1 MKFTSILKLKL
12 IYVFRINDAA
22 HRGCLKVGEA
32 TCDSDNVFGLA
43 PNSRALNESAKKRIN
58 QYTQTAGIAYDL
70 LYTELTIYSNKKKEL
85 CSFNDKE
92 VHRVL
97 ERSGIRKK
105 IFDTENKANEWFIT
119 DLETVKRAITAA
131 KEGRQSLSSA
141 EVSHDKTPVVFR
153 PEQREAIEKTK
164 KQFKKGNQML
174 WNAKMRFGKTL
185 SALQVVKD
193 MDFCRTLILTHRPV
207 VDSGWFEDFG
217 KIFYDSPAFA
227 YGSKNNG
234 DSHAS
239 LEMRAKQGKCKYVYF
254 ASMQD
259 LRGSELVGGNF
270 DKNNEVFATAW
281 DCIIVDEAHEG
292 TQTELGKAVMQ
303 ELTKDKTKIL
313 RLSGTPFNLLNDFK
327 DDEIYTWDYVM
338 EQRAKASWDLIHF
351 GDPNPYAS
359 LPTMNIYTYDLGR
372 LLHEFVDEDVAFNFR
387 EFFRINESGSFIHE
401 KDVRAFLNL
410 ITKEDEDSYYP
421 FANEEYRNI
430 FRHTLWMLP
439 GVKEARAMSAML
451 QTHPVFQHFKVVNV
465 AGDGDEDE
473 ESRDALA
480 AVEEAIGKDPD
491 ATRTITLSCGRL
503 TTGVSVKAWTGVF
516 MLSGSYNTAASS
528 YMQTIFRV
536 QTPATINGRVKEQCY
551 VFDFAPDR
559 TLKVIAE
566 TAKISSKAGKTSGND
581 RKIMGEFLNF
591 CPIISIEGSKMSQFD
606 VPKMLEQLKRVYV
619 ERVVRNGFEDK
630 SLYNDELMKLNDLE
644 LQEFDDLKKIIGQ
657 TKAMPKTNQ
666 VDINNQGLTDEQYE
680 ELEDLE
686 KKSKKRGKDKQPLTE
701 EEKKRLEELKKKKNN
716 REAAI
721 SILRGISIRMPLL
734 IYGAELTNEARA
746 ERKSSCSLPGEE
758 EVGDS
763 QLSDENQEITI
774 DNFASLIDPQ
784 SWEEFMPKGVTKQKF
799 NSIKKYYDPE
809 IFCAAGKRIRAMAR
823 AADKLSVEERI
834 ERITDIFSTF
844 RNPDKETVLTPWR
857 VVNMHLGDCLGGYN
871 FFEKGYETTL
881 SDPRFID
888 HGEVTANVFA
898 PDSRILEINSKSGL
912 YPLYM
917 AYSIYRARLKDS
929 LFSVSSIEDEQ
940 RIWDKVVAENIFVI
954 CKTPMAKSITKRT
967 LIGFRKAKVNT
978 RYFEDLINQIKNK
991 PEHFIKQVD
1000 KFITERTGIKN
1011 MKINAIVGNP
1021 PYQIITERTSDTPVY
1036 NYFMDVSFRISDKVT
1051 LITPARYLFDAG
1063 KTPHDWNLKMLNDE
1077 HFKIIWYKAK
1087 STDVFPNVDI
1097 KGGVAVCYRDA
1108 NYSFGKIGSFT
1119 AYPELNGIYRKV
1131 VANNENFTP
1140 LSDIIYPQNKFD
1152 LNILYKEHPE
1162 LKSRIGSNGNERRL
1176 TTSIFGLSEIFH
1188 VQKMQAEDI
1197 EMLGLIKNVREIRWI
1212 NSLFIEDHPCLG
1224 KWKVIVPKSNGTGT
1238 IGEVLSTP
1246 LIGEPLIGYT
1256 QSFIGI
1262 GAFNEQTEAMA
1273 ALKYVKS
1280 KFARTL
1286 LGILKVTQDNSKET
1300 WRFVPLQNFTS
1311 KSDINWSKSIS
1322 EIDTQLY
1329 TKYGLSEDEISF
1341 IESMIKPM

>member
-1 MKFTSILKLKL
+1 MKFTSSLKLKL

-22 HRGCLKVGEA
+22 HKGCLKVGEA
-32 TCDSDNVFGLA
+32 TCDNDSVSGLG
-43 PNSRALNESAKKRIN
+43 PNSKALNESAKKRIN

-70 LYTELTIYSNKKKEL
+70 LYTELTIYNSKKGL

-92 VHRVL
+92 VHSVL

-105 IFDTENKANEWFIT
+105 VFDTENKANEWFIT
-119 DLETVKRAITAA
+119 DLETVKRAIAA
-131 KEGRQSLSSA
+131 VKEGRKSLSSA
-141 EVSHDKTPVVFR
+141 EVSHDKSPIVFR

-193 MDFCRTLILTHRPV
+193 MDFSRTLILTHRPV

-217 KIFYDSPAFA
+217 KIFYDCPCFA

-239 LEMRAKQGKCKYVYF
+239 LETRAKQGKCQYVYF

-270 DKNNEVFATAW
+270 GKNNEVFATAW

-303 ELTKDKTKIL
+303 ELTKDNTKIL
-313 RLSGTPFNLLNDFK
+313 RLSGTPFNLLDDFK
-327 DDEIYTWDYVM
+327 DEEIYTWDYVM
-338 EQRAKASWDLIHF
+338 EQRAKASWDLTHF

-372 LLHEFVDEDVAFNFR
+372 LLHEFVDEDMAFNFR
-387 EFFRINESGSFIHE
+387 EFFRVNENGTFVHE

-410 ITKEDEDSYYP
+410 LTEEDKESCYP

-439 GVKEARAMSAML
+439 GVKEARVMSTLL
-451 QTHPVFQHFKVVNV
+451 QSHPVFQHFKVVNV
-465 AGDGDEDE
+465 AGEGDEDE
-473 ESRDALA
+473 ESKDALK

-566 TAKISSKAGKTSGND
+566 TAKISAKAGKTSGND

-591 CPIISIEGSKMSQFD
+591 CPIISIEGSKMKQFD
-606 VPKMLEQLKRVYV
+606 VPRMLEQLKKVYV

-701 EEKKRLEELKKKKNN
+701 EEKLRLAELKKKKEN

-734 IYGAELTNEARA
+734 IYGAEL
-746 ERKSSCSLPGEE
+746 
-758 EVGDS
+758 
-763 QLSDENQEITI
+763 QDENQEITI

-799 NSIKKYYDPE
+799 NSFKRYYDPE
-809 IFCAAGKRIRAMAR
+809 IFCAAGKRIRAMTR

-871 FFEKGYETTL
+871 FFEKDYETTL
-881 SDPRFID
+881 SEPRFID
-888 HGEVTANVFA
+888 HGEVSANVFA
-898 PDSRILEINSKSGL
+898 EDSRILEINSKSGL
-912 YPLYM
+912 YHLYM
-917 AYSIYRARLKDS
+917 AYSIYRTRVKNS

-967 LIGFRKAKVNT
+967 LIGFRDAKVNT

-991 PEHFIKQVD
+991 PENFVAKVAKGKSYWKAID
-1000 KFITERTGIKN
+1000 NDN
-1011 MKINAIVGNP
+1011 MKFSAIVGNP
-1021 PYQIITERTSDTPVY
+1021 PYQIMDGGTDRGAIPVYHHFMNISKRVRPNYISMIMPARWYAGGRGLDEFRSDMISDTHLFRLHDYELSKDLFPTVDIAGGLCTFLWDNNY
-1036 NYFMDVSFRISDKVT
+1036 NGPCMVTNYNAIKDINIKRYLNQFDT
-1051 LITPARYLFDAG
+1051 LIRLNAAVSILEKVISISTSYLKDSVLSINPFGFRTYFRG
-1063 KTPHDWNLKMLNDE
+1063 KDNGDIKILTSKGWSKVNRTEITKGIEYIDQY
-1077 HFKIIWYKAK
+1077 KII
-1087 STDVFPNVDI
+1087 VGRFVP
-1097 KGGVAVCYRDA
+1097 
-1108 NYSFGKIGSFT
+1108 
-1119 AYPELNGIYRKV
+1119 
-1131 VANNENFTP
+1131 
-1140 LSDIIYPQNKFD
+1140 
-1152 LNILYKEHPE
+1152 
-1162 LKSRIGSNGNERRL
+1162 SNGEMSVKPGEGYRVL
-1176 TTSIFGLSEIFH
+1176 TEPQILSPAEINTETYIDTAVF
-1188 VQKMQAEDI
+1188 
-1197 EMLGLIKNVREIRWI
+1197 
-1212 NSLFIEDHPCLG
+1212 
-1224 KWKVIVPKSNGTGT
+1224 
-1238 IGEVLSTP
+1238 STP
-1246 LIGEPLIGYT
+1246 E
-1256 QSFIGI
+1256 
-1262 GAFNEQTEAMA
+1262 EATNYK
-1273 ALKYVKS
+1273 KYLLS
-1280 KFARTL
+1280 KFARFL
-1286 LGILKVTQDNSKET
+1286 LRQGITSVNVTRECFA
-1300 WRFVPLQNFTS
+1300 FVPQQDFTS
-1311 KSDINWSKSIS
+1311 SSDIDWYKSVS
-1322 EIDTQLY
+1322 EIDKQLY
-1329 TKYGLSEDEISF
+1329 MKYHLTNEEISF

>member
-1 MKFTSILKLKL
+1 MKFTSSLKLKL
-12 IYVFRINDAA
+12 IYVFRINDAV
-22 HRGCLKVGEA
+22 HKGCLKVGEA
-32 TCDSDNVFGLA
+32 TCDNDNVFDLA
-43 PNSRALNESAKKRIN
+43 PNSKALNESAKKRIN

-70 LYTELTIYSNKKKEL
+70 LYTELTIYNSKHGL

-92 VHRVL
+92 VHSVL
-97 ERSGIRKK
+97 ERSGIKKK

-119 DLETVKRAITAA
+119 DLETVKQAISAVKA
-131 KEGRQSLSSA
+131 GRESLSSA
-141 EVSHDKTPVVFR
+141 EISQDRNPIVFR

-193 MDFCRTLILTHRPV
+193 MDFSRTLILTHRPV

-217 KIFYDSPAFA
+217 KIFYDSRDFA

-234 DSHAS
+234 DSHTS
-239 LEMRAKQGKCKYVYF
+239 LETRAKQGQCKYVYF
-254 ASMQD
+254 ASMQN

-313 RLSGTPFNLLNDFK
+313 RLSGTPFNLLDDFK
-327 DDEIYTWDYVM
+327 EDEIYTWDYVM
-338 EQRAKASWDLIHF
+338 EQRAKASWDELHF

-372 LLHEFVDEDVAFNFR
+372 LLNEFVDEDVAFNFR
-387 EFFRINESGSFIHE
+387 EFFRVNDSGTFVHD
-401 KDVRAFLNL
+401 KDVSAFLNL
-410 ITKEDEDSYYP
+410 ITKEDKESCYP

-439 GVKEARAMSAML
+439 GVKAVRAMSAML

-473 ESRDALA
+473 ESKDALV

-503 TTGVSVKAWTGVF
+503 TTGVSVKAWTAVF

-591 CPIISIEGSKMSQFD
+591 CPIISIEGSKMNQFD
-606 VPKMLEQLKRVYV
+606 VPKMLEQLKKVYV
-619 ERVVRNGFEDK
+619 ERVVRNGFEDR
-630 SLYNDELMKLNDLE
+630 SLYNDELMKLGDLE

-680 ELEDLE
+680 ELESLE
-686 KKSKKRGKDKQPLTE
+686 KRSKKKGKDKQPLTE
-701 EEKKRLEELKKKKNN
+701 EEKQRLEELKKKKNN

-734 IYGAELTNEARA
+734 IYGAE
-746 ERKSSCSLPGEE
+746 
-758 EVGDS
+758 
-763 QLSDENQEITI
+763 LSDENQEITI

-881 SDPRFID
+881 SEPRFID
-888 HGEVTANVFA
+888 KGEVTSNVFA
-898 PDSRILEINSKSGL
+898 EDSHILEINSKSGL

-917 AYSIYRARLKDS
+917 AYSIYRTRVKNS

-967 LIGFRKAKVNT
+967 LIGFRRAKVNT

-1000 KFITERTGIKN
+1000 KFVSERTGIKN
-1011 MKINAIVGNP
+1011 MKFNAIVGNP
-1021 PYQIITERTSDTPVY
+1021 PYQEEGENTRKAPIY
-1036 NYFMDVSFRISDKVT
+1036 HLFYDVAFKLAPIVT
-1051 LITPARYLFDAG
+1051 LITPGRFLFKAG
-1063 KTPHDWNLKMLNDE
+1063 QTPMEWMEKMLSDT
-1077 HFKIIWYKAK
+1077 HFKVIRYFQKSNII
-1087 STDVFPNVDI
+1087 FPNVDI
-1097 KGGVAVCYRDA
+1097 KGGVAIGLRDV
-1108 NYSFGKIGSFT
+1108 NREFGAIKFFSEF
-1119 AYPELNGIYRKV
+1119 PELVSILSKVSHHVSFVSGEFAEMVSSQGIYRFSEYALTNIPRISQIQGKGT
-1131 VANNENFTP
+1131 AAKITSNAFENLP
-1140 LSDIIYPQNKFD
+1140 
-1152 LNILYKEHPE
+1152 
-1162 LKSRIGSNGNERRL
+1162 
-1176 TTSIFGLSEIFH
+1176 EIF
-1188 VQKMQAEDI
+1188 VQSEQEC
-1197 EMLGLIKNVREIRWI
+1197 GNNGVRIMGRVKGSRQIRWI
-1212 NSLFIEDHPCLG
+1212 NSQYLQTCEYLNYYNVF
-1224 KWKVIVPKSNGTGT
+1224 VPEANGTGA

-1246 LIGEPLIGYT
+1246 VIGVPVIGHT
-1256 QSFIGI
+1256 DTFLSIGKF
-1262 GAFNEQTEAMA
+1262 ASAEEASA
-1273 ALKYVKS
+1273 CLKYVKS
-1280 KFARTL
+1280 KFARCL
-1286 LGILKVTQDNSKET
+1286 LGTLKATQHNPKDAWTN
-1300 WRFVPLQNFTS
+1300 VPMQDFTS
-1311 KSDINWSKSIS
+1311 NSDIDWSKSIPG
-1322 EIDTQLY
+1322 IDMQLY
-1329 TKYGLSEDEISF
+1329 AKYELSDEEISF

>member
-1 MKFTSILKLKL
+1 MKFTSSLKLKL
-12 IYVFRINDAA
+12 IYVFRINDTE
-22 HRGCLKVGEA
+22 HKGCLKVGEA
-32 TCDSDNVFGLA
+32 TCDNDNVFGLA
-43 PNSRALNESAKKRIN
+43 PNSKALNESAKKRIN

-70 LYTELTIYSNKKKEL
+70 LYTELTIYNSKHGL

-92 VHRVL
+92 VHSVL
-97 ERSGIRKK
+97 ERSGIKKK

-119 DLETVKRAITAA
+119 DLETVKQAISAVKA
-131 KEGRQSLSSA
+131 GRESLSSA
-141 EVSHDKTPVVFR
+141 EISQDRNPIVFR

-193 MDFCRTLILTHRPV
+193 MDFSRTLILTHRPV

-217 KIFYDSPAFA
+217 KIFYDSRDFA

-234 DSHAS
+234 DSHTS
-239 LEMRAKQGKCKYVYF
+239 LETRAKQGQCKYVYF

-313 RLSGTPFNLLNDFK
+313 RLSGTPFNLLDDFK
-327 DDEIYTWDYVM
+327 EDEIYTWDYVM
-338 EQRAKASWDLIHF
+338 EQRAKASWDELHF

-372 LLHEFVDEDVAFNFR
+372 LLNEFVDEDVAFNFR
-387 EFFRINESGSFIHE
+387 EFFRVNDSGTFVHD
-401 KDVRAFLNL
+401 KDVSAFLNL
-410 ITKEDEDSYYP
+410 ITKEDKESCYP

-473 ESRDALA
+473 ESKDALV

-503 TTGVSVKAWTGVF
+503 TTGVSVKAWTAVF

-591 CPIISIEGSKMSQFD
+591 CPIISIEGSKMNQFD
-606 VPKMLEQLKRVYV
+606 VPKMLEQLKKVYV
-619 ERVVRNGFEDK
+619 ERVVRNGFEDR
-630 SLYNDELMKLNDLE
+630 SLYNDELMKLGDLE

-680 ELEDLE
+680 ELESLE
-686 KKSKKRGKDKQPLTE
+686 KRSKKKGKDKQPLTE
-701 EEKKRLEELKKKKNN
+701 EEKQRLEELKKKKNN

-734 IYGAELTNEARA
+734 IYGAE
-746 ERKSSCSLPGEE
+746 
-758 EVGDS
+758 
-763 QLSDENQEITI
+763 LSDENQEITI

-881 SDPRFID
+881 SEPRFID
-888 HGEVTANVFA
+888 KGEVTSNVFA
-898 PDSRILEINSKSGL
+898 EDSHILEINSKSGL

-917 AYSIYRARLKDS
+917 AYSIYRTRVKNS

-967 LIGFRKAKVNT
+967 LIGFRRAKVNT

-1000 KFITERTGIKN
+1000 KFVSERTGIKN
-1011 MKINAIVGNP
+1011 MKFNAIVGNP
-1021 PYQIITERTSDTPVY
+1021 PYQEEGENTRKAPIY
-1036 NYFMDVSFRISDKVT
+1036 HLFYDVAFKLAPIVT
-1051 LITPARYLFDAG
+1051 LITPGRFLFKAG
-1063 KTPHDWNLKMLNDE
+1063 QTPMEWMEKMLSDT
-1077 HFKIIWYKAK
+1077 HFKVIRYFQKSNII
-1087 STDVFPNVDI
+1087 FPNVDI
-1097 KGGVAVCYRDA
+1097 KGGVAIGLRDV
-1108 NYSFGKIGSFT
+1108 NREFGAIKFFSEF
-1119 AYPELNGIYRKV
+1119 PELVSILSKVSHHVSFVSGEFAEMVSSQGIYRFSEYALTNIPRISQIQGKGT
-1131 VANNENFTP
+1131 AAKITSNAFENLP
-1140 LSDIIYPQNKFD
+1140 
-1152 LNILYKEHPE
+1152 
-1162 LKSRIGSNGNERRL
+1162 
-1176 TTSIFGLSEIFH
+1176 EIF
-1188 VQKMQAEDI
+1188 VQSEQEC
-1197 EMLGLIKNVREIRWI
+1197 GNNGVRIMGRVKGSRQIRWI
-1212 NSLFIEDHPCLG
+1212 NSQYLQTCEYLNYYNVF
-1224 KWKVIVPKSNGTGT
+1224 VPEANGTGA

-1246 LIGEPLIGYT
+1246 VIGVPVIGVPV
-1256 QSFIGI
+1256 IGHTDTFLSI
-1262 GAFNEQTEAMA
+1262 GKFASAEEASA
-1273 ALKYVKS
+1273 CLKYVKS
-1280 KFARTL
+1280 KFARCL
-1286 LGILKVTQDNSKET
+1286 LGTLKATQHNPKDAWTN
-1300 WRFVPLQNFTS
+1300 VPMQDFTS
-1311 KSDINWSKSIS
+1311 NSDIDWSKSIPG
-1322 EIDTQLY
+1322 IDMQLY
-1329 TKYGLSEDEISF
+1329 AKYELSDEEISF